1 MQADTEFCRP
11 LVVSLILTIRERTL
25 YSAEAHDP
33 ATSDTNKDA
42 DPYERF
48 RYTPQFGEGFSKKRP
63 TLYLFKWGTSTEG
76 DRSTNFTKLTA
87 LCFPQSLGHVI
98 LGQAIFASED
108 RIIATGFEYTES
120 GRLLGVKSCFNR
132 ITNVWMLGIPQI
144 NTADTSPA
152 TEELAF
158 ISKLTPTG
166 QSGRSPRVLSE
177 ASTVFWISNE
187 VGGAHASCVSLHSL
201 NMQSMEKKTIL
212 DTVWEPDQNGFPGLY
227 VGYSLPSQPFLS
239 LSSGSFIAT
248 HSVWGSRSTVLLI
261 ATDDGRVINL
271 TPDEDKL
278 LYSWSVLGTDSHRQ
292 IICARSSPSIPT
304 EVVLGRI
311 DDAGGVS
318 WLVLSQPT
326 LTPES
331 MCMIVLYRL
340 TWLTLFKSEEN

>member
-1 MQADTEFCRP
+1 LSCLSFSPSENA
-11 LVVSLILTIRERTL
+11 LL

-33 ATSDTNKDA
+33 ATSDANKDA

-48 RYTPQFGEGFSKKRP
+48 RYTPQFGEGLSKKRA
-63 TLYLFKWGTSTEG
+63 TLYLFQWGTSTEG
-76 DRSTNFTKLTA
+76 DASTKLTS
-87 LCFPQSLGHVI
+87 LCFPLSLGHVI
-98 LGQAIFASED
+98 LGQAIFASKD
-108 RIIATGFEYTES
+108 RILATGFEYTES
-120 GRLLGVKSCFNR
+120 GRLLGIKGCFNR
-132 ITNVWMLGIPQI
+132 ITGVWMLGIPQI
-144 NTADTSPA
+144 STADTSPA

-166 QSGRSPRVLSE
+166 HSGRSPRVLSE

-201 NMQSMEKKTIL
+201 NLLSMEKKTIL
-212 DTVWEPDQNGFPGLY
+212 DTVWEPDENGFPGLY
-227 VGYSLPSQPFLS
+227 VGYSLPSQPFLK
-239 LSSGSFIAT
+239 LPSGLFIAT

-261 ATDDGRVINL
+261 ATDDGRVTDL

-278 LYSWSVLGTDSHRQ
+278 LYSWTVLGTDSHRQ

-311 DDAGGVS
+311 DDAGSVS

-326 LTPES
+326 LTEES
-331 MCMIVLYRL
+331 TCMIVPYDIG
-340 TWLTLFKSEEN
+340 